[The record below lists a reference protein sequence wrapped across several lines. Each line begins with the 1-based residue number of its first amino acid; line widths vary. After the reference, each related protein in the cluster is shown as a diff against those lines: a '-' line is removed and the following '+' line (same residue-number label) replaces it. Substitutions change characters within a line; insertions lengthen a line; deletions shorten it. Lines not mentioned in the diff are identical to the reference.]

1 VGFFYF
7 LNFAN
12 NVWGF
17 IPCQKERWNYNMGYT
32 HHDGIDAKNFKIN
45 GTQVTATAAQLN
57 KTAVTTAG
65 TAEASKA
72 LILGANKNI
81 DVLAVADLKLGAG
94 AGTSVSATAA
104 EINRACDVSARVVTV
119 ATTPLAITTDAHDG
133 KVIVLTKADDQ
144 AVTLPAATGSGTML
158 KFIQGIA
165 VTGGKHTTINTSAL
179 DQVLIGN
186 AILLADGGD
195 TVVAF
200 EAASTANGI
209 SFDGSTTGGLKGDSV
224 ELIDVATKTWF
235 VKIVAAATGSE
246 ATPFVTRS

>member
-1 VGFFYF
+1 MTTYSHNKGFSSEANGFAVGKAGAEVAAIAQDGTLYQKGTAITSSAAE
-7 LNFAN
+7 LNLLDTS
-12 NVWGF
+12 V
-17 IPCQKERWNYNMGYT
+17 
-32 HHDGIDAKNFKIN
+32 
-45 GTQVTATAAQLN
+45 
-57 KTAVTTAG
+57 AG
-65 TAEASKA
+65 TAVASKA
-72 LILGANKNI
+72 LVLGANKNI

-119 ATTPLAITTDAHDG
+119 ATTPLAITEATHDG
-133 KVIVLTKADDQ
+133 KVIVLTKTDGQ

-158 KFIQGIA
+158 RFIIGA
-165 VTGGKHTTINTSAL
+165 KVASVGTTINTSAL

-186 AILLADGGD
+186 AILLADGGE

-209 SFDGSTTGGLKGDSV
+209 SFNGSTTGGLKGDSV